1 MPVRPIENSPASVAL
16 GGSLEVVVVVV
27 FFCLFSYTVTRHKHH
42 AHAHDVEKKLVVEVV
57 EQKICLVWC
66 FDFGARGITLP
77 KTETIKE
84 KETKESNQKRNNIT
98 LGCNKVVEVLQTI
111 VLPSDRSAS

>member
-1 MPVRPIENSPASVAL
+1 M
-16 GGSLEVVVVVV
+16 
-27 FFCLFSYTVTRHKHH
+27 
-42 AHAHDVEKKLVVEVV
+42 VEVV

-84 KETKESNQKRNNIT
+84 KETKESNQKRNNFT